1 MKNLLIK
8 RIIFFCFALCLIA
21 YIVASVYFFSE
32 GKQEIPQCKEVQIV
46 IADSLEKSFLKEKDI
61 VSYLK
66 KANLY
71 PLDKKGNEINTYDIE
86 NALLKNEIVETAE
99 VIQAISGKIKIVISQ
114 KMPILRV
121 FSSVESYYVDK
132 SGKTMPS
139 ALGQAIYVP
148 VASGNIEKSFAVSE
162 LYKFALFLQ
171 KDDFW
176 NDQIEQIYV
185 RSVNDIE
192 IIPRVGSH
200 QIILG
205 SLDNYEKKLEHL
217 RLFYEQ
223 VIPKTGWEKY
233 SVINLKYKNQI
244 VCTKSKNT
252 ES

>member
-1 MKNLLIK
+1 MRTILYTILATLIV
-8 RIIFFCFALCLIA
+8 A
-21 YIVASVYFFSE
+21 YIAVSVFFFSRE
-32 GKQEIPQCKEVQIV
+32 KNDNLKCEEVEVI
-46 IADSLEKSFLKEKDI
+46 IADSLEKYFLKEKDI
-61 VSYLK
+61 SSYLK
-66 KANLY
+66 KGNLY
-71 PLDKKGNEINTYDIE
+71 PLNKKISDINTNDIE
-86 NALLKNEIVETAE
+86 NSLLKNDIIETAE
-99 VIQAISGKIKIVISQ
+99 VIQTVSGKIKIVVSQ

-121 FSSVESYYVDK
+121 FSPGGSYYVDR
-132 SGKTMPS
+132 SGKLMPS

-162 LYKFALFLQ
+162 LYEFALFLQ

-192 IIPRVGSH
+192 IIPRVGGH
-200 QIILG
+200 RIILG
-205 SLDNYEKKLEHL
+205 SLDNFENKLEHL
-217 RLFYEQ
+217 RLFYEK
-223 VIPKTGWEKY
+223 VIPKMGWGKY

>member
-1 MKNLLIK
+1 MIK
-8 RIIFFCFALCLIA
+8 KILYIIFAMLLLA
-21 YIVASVYFFSE
+21 YITASVFFFSE
-32 GKQEIPQCKEVQIV
+32 EKKDDSPCKEVEII
-46 IADSLEKSFLKEKDI
+46 IADSLEKYFLKEKDI
-61 VSYLK
+61 IAYLK
-66 KANLY
+66 KSNHY
-71 PLDKKGNEINTYDIE
+71 PLNKKISEINTNDIE
-86 NALLKNEIVETAE
+86 KALLKNEIVETAE
-99 VIQAISGKIKIVISQ
+99 VVQTITGKIKIVISQ

-121 FSSVESYYVDK
+121 FNSDGSFYIDK
-132 SGKTMPS
+132 TGKIMPAS
-139 ALGQAIYVP
+139 LGQAIYVP

-162 LYKFALFLQ
+162 LYRFALFLQ

-192 IIPRVGSH
+192 IIPRVGNH

-205 SLDNYEKKLEHL
+205 SLDNYENKLKNL

-223 VIPKTGWEKY
+223 VIPKMGWGKY

-244 VCTKSKNT
+244 VCKKRNNT